1 MAVARKCDRCG
12 CYYDT
17 PSTETLSG
25 FQWLKGG
32 VNPTSIIDLCADCCD
47 KLSEWIEGDRE
58 KLTEP
63 EPAKIPYE
71 KPVIGDSVEEVT
83 TKGFVSLLEEADEPA
98 EEPDVYHTNADAPG
112 DKEESKPEES
122 GETVTSKPDE
132 PESVTL
138 GREMAKDFFTGMGY
152 KAIAEKHGVNKKKAS
167 NCVYAFKRAC
177 PNEFAEMSLRANR

>member
-47 KLSEWIEGDRE
+47 KLSDWIEGDRE

-83 TKGFVSLLEEADEPA
+83 AKGFVSLLEEV
-98 EEPDVYHTNADAPG
+98 EEP
-112 DKEESKPEES
+112 EEPEKR

-152 KAIAEKHGVNKKKAS
+152 KAIAEKHGVDKKKTS
-167 NCVYAFKRAC
+167 NCVYAFKKAC